1 MPADQT
7 EPASLLTAAFAA
19 VILALAHVGT
29 PYLRFLHGTP
39 RSAWLSAAGGVAVAY
54 VFVHLLPELAEGQQ
68 HLTGALNSGSGMD
81 DGGSIGTAGLRMAE
95 RHVYVVALAGL
106 ALFYGLER
114 LANLS
119 RAGTSTAV
127 RDTGGAGDDGSE
139 HGAPHEATSP
149 GVFWVHMAFFSL
161 YNALVGYL
169 LVWGEHETTA
179 VLALFT
185 TAFAFHF
192 VVTDFGLYVH
202 HRARYHDVGRWLLG
216 AAVFAG
222 FGAASATRLPD
233 EALAV
238 LLAFLAGG
246 VILNVIK
253 EEVPNERQSRFWA
266 FAAGLIAYTALLL
279 TL

>member
-1 MPADQT
+1 MPADQAGAA
-7 EPASLLTAAFAA
+7 PLLSAA
-19 VILALAHVGT
+19 VAAVVLALAHIGT

-54 VFVHLLPELAEGQQ
+54 VFVHLLPELAQGQQ
-68 HLTGALNSGSGMD
+68 HITGALE
-81 DGGSIGTAGLRMAE
+81 DGGSRGAAGLRMAE

-114 LANLS
+114 MANRS
-119 RAGTSTAV
+119 REGTDTAV
-127 RDTGGAGDDGSE
+127 RDIRGAGDEGSD
-139 HGAPHEATSP
+139 HGAPHEATSV
-149 GVFWVHMAFFSL
+149 GVFWVHMVFFSL

-179 VLALFT
+179 LLALFT
-185 TAFAFHF
+185 TAFALHF

-202 HRARYHDVGRWLLG
+202 HRARYHNIGRWVLV
-216 AAVFAG
+216 AAVFIG
-222 FGAASATRLPD
+222 FGAAIATRLPE

-246 VILNVIK
+246 VILNVLK